1 MRITDLLSASSID
14 LNAKPL
20 NKKEAIEQAVKLM
33 AASGNITDIEAYTKQ
48 VIAREE
54 ESTTGVGEGIAI
66 PHGKCSAVS
75 RPGLAAMIIRDGVDY
90 DSLDGEPVNV
100 LFLIAAP
107 DSEDNVHLD
116 VLSKLSVLLMDEE
129 FIRKLKA
136 AKDIGGFLEVIDNA
150 DSESKSIDERLQDT
164 GTYNA
169 GNSDTNPADR
179 YIVAVT
185 SCPTGIAHTYMAA
198 EGLEKAAKKAGCT
211 IKIETRGS
219 AGAKN
224 VLTDEDIEKAECII
238 VAADAKVPM
247 ARFEGHKVIE
257 CQVSDGINK
266 ADELISQAL
275 SGDVPEYQVHGMG
288 RSSDDSQAAAVK
300 KNKSGGVGH
309 QIYTQLMNGVS
320 HMLPFVIGGGIMIA
334 LAFLLDDYSID
345 PSNFGMN
352 TPAAAFFKTTG
363 NAAFAFMLPI
373 LAAFIASSIA
383 DRPGL
388 AVGFAGGVLA
398 MNGTNFV
405 DLAQGK
411 TVGISGGF
419 LAALLAGFVAGYVV
433 LLLEKI
439 TRKLPK
445 SMDGIRPMLIY
456 PLGGIIIIGLV
467 MCAVNPAMGWI
478 NTGISN
484 WLDGMGNTSKV
495 LLGIIVA
502 GMMSVDMGGPVN
514 KAAYVFGT
522 ASLATGNFDVMAAV
536 MIGGMVPPIAI
547 ALSTTFFKNKWNDEE
562 RRNGVV
568 NYIMGLCFISE
579 GAIPYAASDPLRVI
593 PSCIVGSAVAGGLS
607 MAFGCTLRAP
617 HGGVF
622 VFPVVGNWLMYIV
635 ALAVGSIVGALIL
648 SALKKKVK

>member
-136 AKDIGGFLEVIDNA
+136 AKDIGEFLEVIDNA

-275 SGDVPEYQVHGMG
+275 SGDVPEYQVQGMG